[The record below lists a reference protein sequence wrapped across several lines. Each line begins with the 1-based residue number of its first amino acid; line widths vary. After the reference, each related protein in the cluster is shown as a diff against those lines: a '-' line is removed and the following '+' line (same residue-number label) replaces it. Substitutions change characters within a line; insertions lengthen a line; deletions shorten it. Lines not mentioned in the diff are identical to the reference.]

1 VNDILNISGH
11 RTITPTSCNQC
22 ALLRCRADA
31 STVATEGTTA
41 ALRLALVVLEE
52 EEGIGAGLKL
62 GAHHRFI
69 RSIVLPLAY

>member
-1 VNDILNISGH
+1 
-11 RTITPTSCNQC
+11 
-22 ALLRCRADA
+22 LLRCCADA
-31 STVATEGTTA
+31 AAVAAEGTTA

-52 EEGIGAGLKL
+52 EEGIGTGLEL